1 MATLVTQ
8 IEKYIKNLLTQSD
21 GEMIELKRSD
31 LADVFMCVPSQINY
45 VLETRFGTHNG
56 YLVES
61 RRGGG
66 GFVRIIKLS
75 PNNKDELLNMIN
87 STSGRKIS
95 QIAGECLIDRLMEE
109 KFLTEREGIL
119 LKSMINSN
127 ILLQENTDTNVLR
140 GELLKTVLLNLLRDD
155 F

>member
-1 MATLVTQ
+1 MTLVNQ
-8 IEKYIKNLLTQSD
+8 IEKYIKSLLSQS
-21 GEMIELKRSD
+21 GCEAIELKRSD
-31 LADVFMCVPSQINY
+31 LAETFMCVPSQINY
-45 VLETRFGTHNG
+45 VLETRFSIHNG

-61 RRGGG
+61 KRGGG
-66 GFVRIIKLS
+66 GYVRIIKLS
-75 PNNKDELLNMIN
+75 PDKEGELLNMIN
-87 STSGRKIS
+87 SASGRKIS
-95 QIAGECLIDRLMEE
+95 QVAGESLIDRLTEE

-127 ILLQENTDTNVLR
+127 VLSQENSDMNVLR